1 MSNASKNGNGN
12 GKYKVIGTRPIRHDG
27 VDKVTGR
34 AAYGIDTHLGGML
47 YGQILRS
54 PHPYARIRGIDTSKA
69 KALKGVR
76 AVITA
81 ADLPPS
87 EADEVLNLVEGS
99 FRLKDLRSNILA
111 DEKVFYQGHSVAA
124 VAATNLHIAEEA
136 LQLIEVDYE
145 ILPHVD
151 DVVAAMRDDAPLLHE
166 DLTTKEFGEDT
177 GKNSNIASHI
187 QFKLGDLEKGFAES
201 DIIVE
206 EEFETASVHQGYIE
220 SHNATAEWKTDGQL
234 TVWTST
240 QGAFGVQKQT
250 AAILGL
256 PVSKV
261 RVVPMEIGGGFGG
274 KIPVYLAPQA
284 AILSKKCGHP
294 VKIVMTRAD
303 VFRSTG
309 PTPSSYVKV
318 KLGADNSGKLLAAQA
333 TIAFAA
339 GAFPGSPV
347 GAGAVCVLS
356 CYAIPNGLVDGYD
369 VVLNRP
375 RSAAYRAPGSTQVNL
390 AVETLMDEIAVKLGM
405 DPIELRLLNAAEEGT
420 RRVDGAVYPV
430 VGCRETLEQTKVHE
444 HYLAP
449 LSGPHQGRGVA
460 TGFWMNAGL
469 KSTVTA
475 NVNEDGTVNLM
486 EGSTDIG
493 GSRASIAMQFA
504 EVLGLPAEAVN
515 PMVGDTASVGY
526 TELTGGS
533 RVTFATGWAAYE
545 AAQEVKKILI
555 GKAALYWETTED
567 EVRFEEGDFVHS
579 TDPEK
584 RLTFKELAGHL
595 VDLGGPVVGTGA
607 VDPNSGVGGS
617 FTTCIADVEVDPE
630 TGKIK
635 ILRFTMIQ
643 DAGTAI
649 HPSYVE
655 GQMQGG
661 SVQGIGWA
669 LNEEYFYNEGRMQ
682 NASFLDYRIPTCLD
696 VPMIETVIVEVP
708 HPDHPFGVRG
718 VGEASIAPP
727 PAAIA
732 NAIYDAVGIRLHELP
747 MRPDRVLAACLA
759 KEEAEAATA
768 NG

>member
-1 MSNASKNGNGN
+1 MSDVSKNGNGN
-12 GKYKVIGTRPIRHDG
+12 SKYKVIGTRPIRHDG
-27 VDKVTGR
+27 LDKVTGR
-34 AAYGIDTHLGGML
+34 AVYGIDTHLGGML
-47 YGQILRS
+47 YGQTLRS
-54 PHPYARIRGIDTSKA
+54 PHPHARIRGIDTSKA
-69 KALKGVR
+69 AALEGVR

-81 ADLPPS
+81 ADLPPMG
-87 EADEVLNLVEGS
+87 ADQVLNLVEGT
-99 FRLKDLRSNILA
+99 FRLKYLQSNILA
-111 DEKVFYQGHSVAA
+111 GEKVLYQGHSVAA
-124 VAATNLHIAEEA
+124 VAATSLHIAEEA
-136 LQLIEVDYE
+136 LSLIEVDYE

-151 DVVAAMRDDAPLLHE
+151 DVVAAMQEDAPLLHE
-166 DLTTKEFGEDT
+166 DLTTQEFGEDT

-187 QFKLGDLEKGFAES
+187 QFKLGDLEKGFADS

-206 EEFETASVHQGYIE
+206 EEFRTASVHQGYIE

-240 QGAFGVQKQT
+240 QGSFGVRKQT

-261 RVVPMEIGGGFGG
+261 KVVPMEIGGGFGG

-284 AILSKKCGHP
+284 ALLSKKCGRP
-294 VKIVMTRAD
+294 VKIIMTRAD
-303 VFRSTG
+303 VFQATG

-318 KLGADNSGKLLAAQA
+318 KLGAGKSGKLLAAQA
-333 TIAFAA
+333 NIAFAA
-339 GAFPGSPV
+339 GAFPGSPI
-347 GAGAVCVLS
+347 GAGVICVFS

-369 VVLNRP
+369 VVLNKP
-375 RSAAYRAPGSTQVNL
+375 RSAAYRAPGSTQVNI
-390 AVETLMDEIAVKLGM
+390 AIETLMDEIAKKLGM

-430 VGCRETLEQTKVHE
+430 VGCRETLDQAKAHE
-444 HYLAP
+444 HYRTP
-449 LSGPHQGRGVA
+449 LNGKHQGRGVA

-475 NVNEDGTVNLM
+475 HVNEDGTINLM

-493 GSRASIAMQFA
+493 GSRTSIAMQFA
-504 EVLGLPAEAVN
+504 EVLGLPAEAIN
-515 PMVGDTASVGY
+515 PIVGDTSQVGY

-533 RVTFATGWAAYE
+533 RVTFATGWASHD

-555 GKAALYWETTED
+555 CKAALYWEVPEE
-567 EVRFEEGDFVHS
+567 EVRFEDGDFVHS
-579 TDPEK
+579 TDPKK

-595 VDLGGPVVGTGA
+595 VDLGGPVVGTGT

-617 FTTCIADVEVDPE
+617 FTTCIADVEVDVE
-630 TGKIK
+630 TGKTK

-669 LNEEYFYNEGRMQ
+669 LNEEYFYSEGRMK
-682 NASFLDYRIPTCLD
+682 NASFLDYRMPTCLD
-696 VPMIETVIVEVP
+696 VPMIDTVIVEVP

-732 NAIYDAVGIRLHELP
+732 NAIYDAVGVRLRELP
-747 MRPDRVLAACLA
+747 MRPDRVLAACLE
-759 KEEAEAATA
+759 KEAEAAI
-768 NG
+768 G